1 MLKKI
6 NGRMD
11 MKGAEI
17 SIKEAQYPTPF
28 EPGLE
33 YNMPARG
40 HWNIVHTAMLVPGL
54 HQIYACARGCLRGV
68 ILTAGEMMEMERMS
82 FVTLE
87 ENDYFNGRIEDEIT
101 EGVTHIL
108 EQLEEKKKLPPAVM
122 VVLSCIQ
129 LFAGIDFP
137 DILEKLRQRFPE
149 VDFIDGYM
157 HPTMRKSGLTP
168 DQVMRRQIYD
178 ALKEDTPIE
187 EKSVSF
193 IGNDHAFMETAD
205 HVKMLE
211 ENSFTVRDLPL
222 CKTYEEYLALAKS
235 SLFITNIPPGRHA
248 GEALQKRLGRK
259 TLHLPV
265 TYSYRE
271 IRHNLTR
278 LAEEL
283 KITPPAEEEF
293 RKMEEKADQAL
304 QKAKEIIGN
313 TAVSIDHTATFRPLG
328 MARLLLEKGFHVTR
342 IHADAFTGEE
352 KEDFFF
358 LKENHPSLMIAS
370 TVNAKMR
377 FAGKGVNKGEEKILA
392 IGQGAAY
399 FARTPYFVNM
409 IADASLFGFDGIIR
423 LAEKMVESFE
433 TPQNTEQIIQIK
445 GLGCG
450 SCLL

>member
-11 MKGAEI
+11 MTGAEI
-17 SIKEAQYPTPF
+17 SIKEAQYPAPF

-68 ILTAGEMMEMERMS
+68 ILTAGEMMEMDRMS

-101 EGVTHIL
+101 EGVIHIL
-108 EQLEEKKKLPPAVM
+108 EQLEEKKKMPPAVM

-137 DILEKLRQRFPE
+137 DILEKLRKRFPE

-178 ALKEDTPIE
+178 ALRENTAIK

-193 IGNDHAFMETAD
+193 IGNDHAFAETAD
-205 HVKMLE
+205 HIKMLA
-211 ENSFTVRDLPL
+211 ENGFTVRDLPL
-222 CKTYEEYLALAKS
+222 CKNYAQYLALAES

-259 TLHLPV
+259 VLHLPV
-265 TYSYRE
+265 TYSYGE
-271 IRHNLTR
+271 IRRNLMR

-283 KITPPAEEEF
+283 KITPPAEEYF
-293 RKMEEKADQAL
+293 RQMEEKADQAL
-304 QKAKEIIGN
+304 RKAKEIIGN

-328 MARLLLEKGFHVTR
+328 MARLLLEKGFRVTTV
-342 IHADAFTGEE
+342 HADVFTGEE

-358 LKENHPSLMIAS
+358 LKENYPALMIAS

-377 FAGKGVNKGEEKILA
+377 FAGKGVNNREEKILA

-399 FARTPYFVNM
+399 FARTAYFVNM

-423 LAEKMVESFE
+423 LAEKMTESFE
-433 TPQNTEQIIQIK
+433 RPQNTEQVIQIK

>member
-1 MLKKI
+1 M
-6 NGRMD
+6 
-11 MKGAEI
+11 
-17 SIKEAQYPTPF
+17 
-28 EPGLE
+28 
-33 YNMPARG
+33 
-40 HWNIVHTAMLVPGL
+40 
-54 HQIYACARGCLRGV
+54 
-68 ILTAGEMMEMERMS
+68 
-82 FVTLE
+82 
-87 ENDYFNGRIEDEIT
+87 
-101 EGVTHIL
+101 
-108 EQLEEKKKLPPAVM
+108 
-122 VVLSCIQ
+122 
-129 LFAGIDFP
+129 
-137 DILEKLRQRFPE
+137 
-149 VDFIDGYM
+149 
-157 HPTMRKSGLTP
+157 
-168 DQVMRRQIYD
+168 
-178 ALKEDTPIE
+178 
-187 EKSVSF
+187 
-193 IGNDHAFMETAD
+193 
-205 HVKMLE
+205 
-211 ENSFTVRDLPL
+211 
-222 CKTYEEYLALAKS
+222 
-235 SLFITNIPPGRHA
+235 
-248 GEALQKRLGRK
+248 
-259 TLHLPV
+259 

-358 LKENHPSLMIAS
+358 LKKNHPSLMIAS
-370 TVNAKMR
+370 KVNAKMR

-423 LAEKMVESFE
+423 LAGKMVESFE